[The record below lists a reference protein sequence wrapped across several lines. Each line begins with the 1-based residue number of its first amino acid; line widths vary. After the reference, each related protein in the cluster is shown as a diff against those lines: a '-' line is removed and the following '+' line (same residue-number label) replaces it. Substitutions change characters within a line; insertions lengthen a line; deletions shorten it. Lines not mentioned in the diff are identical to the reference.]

1 MRFARLI
8 GPELRTLLQESPA
21 EVTELLNDIH
31 PEDIADII
39 AEFERQQAA
48 EVLTQLPTQYA
59 AKVFERLDESLQ
71 AVLAEAVGDEAMA
84 KLLAEM
90 DADERADFLD
100 ELPQEAGATLLEQ
113 LGLLDPE
120 AAEEMVALRRWP
132 DTSAGGLMTTEYI
145 SVSPGLTMEA
155 ALAEIRLQAKD
166 AETVDTIFVLEERN
180 HIVGILPVR
189 SVLLCEPGDSV
200 ATVMHGNIISVT
212 PDLDQEDVAR
222 MLAKY
227 DLNTMPVVTSEGEML
242 GVITAD
248 DVLDVLQEEQSED
261 VQRLGAVE
269 PIHAG
274 YFETSV
280 GMLLRKRAPWLLAL
294 FVGGFFTASA
304 MMHFDG
310 VLQSVAIL
318 TFYVPLLIS
327 AGGNSG
333 SQSSTLITRG
343 LALGEIRSRDWWRV
357 FLRELAQGL
366 VLGGLLAVLGVA
378 RVLIPGGDNAD
389 ESVPQLQFA
398 MLIGVTLIGIVVM
411 GCLVGGMM
419 PLILNRMGLD
429 PATSSTPFI
438 ATIVDVFGIVLYLSL
453 AQVAL
458 GQLVAAAPP
467 GILTP

>member
-39 AEFERQQAA
+39 AEFEKGQAA
-48 EVLTQLPTQYA
+48 EVITQLPTEYA
-59 AKVFERLDESLQ
+59 AKVFERLDEPLQ
-71 AVLAEAVGDEAMA
+71 AQLAKAVGQEATA
-84 KLLAEM
+84 ALLVEM
-90 DADERADFLD
+90 DADERADFFED
-100 ELPQEAGATLLEQ
+100 LPQEVGETLLRRIKK
-113 LGLLDPE
+113 LDPE
-120 AAEEMVALRRWP
+120 AAEELLELGRWP
-132 DTSAGGLMTTEYI
+132 ENSAGGLMTTEYI
-145 SVSPGLTMEA
+145 SVEPGLTMEA
-155 ALAEIRLQAKD
+155 ALAEIRAQAKD
-166 AETVDTIFVLEERN
+166 AETVDTIFVLEPSE

-189 SVLLCEPGDSV
+189 SVLLSDPTQIV
-200 ATVMHGNIISVT
+200 ADVMHGNIISVT
-212 PDLDQEDVAR
+212 PELDQEDVAHT
-222 MLAKY
+222 LGKY
-227 DLNTMPVVTSEGEML
+227 DLNAMPVVTTEGQML

-248 DVLDVLQEEQSED
+248 DVLDVLQDEQSED

-269 PIHAG
+269 PIHSG
-274 YFETSV
+274 YFETSI

-310 VLQSVAIL
+310 ILQSVAIL
-318 TFYVPLLIS
+318 TVYVPLLIS

-343 LALGEIRSRDWWRV
+343 LALGEIRSGDWWRV

-366 VLGGLLAVLGVA
+366 VLGCILAALGVA
-378 RVLIPGGDNAD
+378 RVLMGGEHGALGVGLFAF
-389 ESVPQLQFA
+389 SV
-398 MLIGVTLIGIVVM
+398 LIGVTLVGIVVM
-411 GCLVGGMM
+411 GCLEGGMM
-419 PLILNRMGLD
+419 PILLNRLGLD

-453 AQVAL
+453 AQIAL
-458 GQLVAAAPP
+458 GELVSAAPP
-467 GILTP
+467 GVLTP

>member
-39 AEFERQQAA
+39 AEFEKSQAA
-48 EVLTQLPTQYA
+48 EVITQLPTDYA
-59 AKVFERLDESLQ
+59 AKVFERLDEPLQ
-71 AVLAEAVGDEAMA
+71 TQLAKAVGQEATA
-84 KLLAEM
+84 ELLVEM
-90 DADERADFLD
+90 DADERADFFD
-100 ELPQEAGATLLEQ
+100 DLPQEVGETLLERIERI
-113 LGLLDPE
+113 DPE
-120 AAEEMVALRRWP
+120 AAEEVVELGRWP
-132 DTSAGGLMTTEYI
+132 ETSAGGLMTTEYV
-145 SVSPGLTMEA
+145 SVQPELTMDA
-155 ALAEIRLQAKD
+155 ALAEIRSQAKD
-166 AETVDTIFVLEERN
+166 AETVDTIFVLEKSK

-189 SVLLCEPGDSV
+189 SVLLCDPADSV
-200 ATVMHGNIISVT
+200 AKVMHGNIISV
-212 PDLDQEDVAR
+212 PPELDQEEVAR
-222 MLAKY
+222 TLAKY

-248 DVLDVLQEEQSED
+248 DVLDVLQDEQSED

-280 GMLLRKRAPWLLAL
+280 AMLLRKRAPWLLAL

-366 VLGGLLAVLGVA
+366 VLGAILASLGVA
-378 RVLIPGGDNAD
+378 RVLMGGDHGDDGAPMVAF
-389 ESVPQLQFA
+389 SA
-398 MLIGVTLIGIVVM
+398 LIGVTLVGIVVM

-419 PLILNRMGLD
+419 PLLLNRLGLD

-453 AQVAL
+453 AQIAL
-458 GQLVAAAPP
+458 GELVSAAPP
-467 GILTP
+467 GVLTP